1 MSRTQMQQAQELIKK
16 GRYKEARRILEK
28 SDHPKASEWLA
39 KLDKMD
45 PPRSA
50 SKPRRRAGGGGVGR
64 RIRSL
69 LSYLLTIVLS
79 AGLTSALLAG
89 LVIITAPERST
100 GGRQPVEATE
110 VADLP
115 TPTATEPARTGVV
128 ASGQNINVRSGP
140 GTNAEAIASLV
151 PGTTVEVLGESEDGQ
166 WYNIRLSNGS
176 EGWVAVDLLDAEPI
190 PTTIADAATPEPDVT
205 ATPENTCEPEAVQL
219 WYDTHKALL
228 NEVRFTILQAEDAVT
243 SGREL
248 DYEQYSQIVRDNR
261 SAFEAV
267 EYPPCLEDVRATLL
281 VGFQAADNSYQNRL
295 RNFPNEAISELN
307 IARDQFAAADTRLV
321 NDIGIDTSRID
332 CPAAEIWFA
341 GIEADMTTYL
351 ATIEN
356 IGLETPPSQEIRQAI
371 FDLQELRDRLDVA
384 VPDCALAA
392 SNRLKASVTAAVRL
406 FQSIMAEE
414 TVANKQTNLAA
425 MVSEATE
432 FLNEMRRLG
441 IRIT

>member
-16 GRYKEARRILEK
+16 GRYKEARRILQK
-28 SDHPKASEWLA
+28 SDHPKAREWLA

-50 SKPRRRAGGGGVGR
+50 AQPRRSGVGR
-64 RIRSL
+64 RIGSL

-89 LVIITAPERST
+89 LVIMTAPSRGE
-100 GGRQPVEATE
+100 GGRRPVEPTE

-115 TPTATEPARTGVV
+115 TPTATVPARTGVV

-140 GTNAEAIASLV
+140 GTNNDAIASLV

-166 WYNIRLSNGS
+166 WYNIRLPNGS
-176 EGWVAVDLLDAEPI
+176 EGWVSVELLAAEPE

-205 ATPENTCEPEAVQL
+205 ATPENTCEPEVVQF
-219 WYDTHKALL
+219 WYDTNKPLL

-248 DYEQYSQIVRDNR
+248 DYEHYSQIVRDNR

-267 EYPPCLEDVRATLL
+267 EYPECLEDVRATLL
-281 VGFQAADNSYQNRL
+281 VGFQAADNSYQNRI
-295 RNFPNEAISELN
+295 RGFPNEAVSELN
-307 IARDQFAAADTRLV
+307 IAQDQFTAAEVRLV
-321 NDIGIDTSRID
+321 NDIGIQTSRID

-341 GIEADMTTYL
+341 GIEADMTQYL

-356 IGLETPPSQEIRQAI
+356 IGLETPPSPEIRQAI

-384 VPDCALAA
+384 VPDCALNA
-392 SNRLKASVTAAVRL
+392 SDRLKASVAGAVRL

-414 TVANKQTNLAA
+414 TVANKQANLAA